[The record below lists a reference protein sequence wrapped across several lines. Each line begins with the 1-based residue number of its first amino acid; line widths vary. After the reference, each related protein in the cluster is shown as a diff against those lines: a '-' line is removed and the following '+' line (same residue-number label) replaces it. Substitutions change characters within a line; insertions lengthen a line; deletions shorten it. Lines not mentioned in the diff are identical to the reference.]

1 MSTYIRAIAAI
12 ILSVLTL
19 APAAASAP
27 RGKSNPKVKIHTA
40 FHDMPR
46 KVMDTPDY
54 TYFFVH
60 QHTYATKQFQGYFS
74 TPSGGILF
82 VDKNNTSTD
91 IHDLAQAAPLSGADM
106 RMASADPA
114 SGLLVIAYND
124 GGVDLVTPG
133 RKVTYIDRLKLSNT
147 PGTAIINGISFD
159 PATHDVWISTRTG
172 FLKIEYSSL
181 APDLMADW
189 GDTVTDICPVG
200 DKVVAVINDRICE
213 APIAEAVY
221 RGSFKEI
228 PGVTSGK
235 PTILMPLSPNH
246 FAYLAANGQISMVTH
261 ANNKWTRSN
270 AGNAGNAVQNAQ
282 YVVVNPVEQA
292 VSLTSEGYYI
302 ATPTTAHLLSRPTD
316 AASAPSVRTVA
327 LPSGATLYNSSYD
340 LSTFWFFYDKG
351 SFCSRTLS
359 GSEWSEPQVFAHN
372 GPQTSKNTYFRY
384 SPKYGLV
391 MTNRSHGPLSNNLD
405 DVSPAL
411 VSAFK
416 NGKWSNKSPI
426 YFTPYRAQENN
437 DALVSFNTYKLN
449 YPVSDP
455 LGFSIDPL
463 FPDVAFV
470 GSTRNGIAG
479 FYLDDPH
486 KNPFLF
492 RCSNDTRF
500 NGFDREFP
508 FGASTWDTHSAVV
521 ILGYDVRGNLWAYRT
536 TALSNIHPYTDLT
549 LYVWTPEARRN
560 ALENDN
566 TASPLGLKEY
576 LLQTE
581 TYAGYWVNGLA
592 LQNPANSTKL
602 ILTSQG
608 GDSFGANIRIVDTKG
623 TVDNTADDEIT
634 CIRKFRANTGALYD
648 YISTYSLS
656 ENPVT
661 GDVVVSGFNNVFI
674 FNPGDPVVNG
684 VIDARMIT
692 LRASDG
698 TPAEFIASLSVAS
711 SAFDEYGRLW
721 IGTNGNGIIGVEP
734 DGTTVFAHYTDE
746 NSDIP
751 SNSVGGIGWNPD
763 TKTLFASCD
772 NTVAELTVDLPAT
785 APSAFDTETPYL
797 YPAHVT
803 ADFGGTV
810 AVRNAEGLALRVIDS
825 KGRTIRTL
833 DPAVNGTAFWDLL
846 DDDSRTVPSGLY
858 YIEDATGTFAFPRL
872 ALPVTR

>member
-1 MSTYIRAIAAI
+1 MSTYIRAITAI

-60 QHTYATKQFQGYFS
+60 QHTYAATQFQGYFS

-82 VDKNNTSTD
+82 VDKNNTSTG

-124 GGVDLVTPG
+124 GGVDLVTPD
-133 RKVTYIDRLKLSNT
+133 RKVTYIDRLKLSST

-213 APIAEAVY
+213 APLAEAVY

-261 ANNKWTRSN
+261 ADNKWTRSN

-292 VSLTSEGYYI
+292 VTLTSKGYYI
-302 ATPTTAHLLSRPTD
+302 ATPTAAYLLSRPAD

-359 GSEWSEPQVFAHN
+359 GSEWSEPQIFAHN
-372 GPQTSKNTYFRY
+372 GPRTSNNTYFRY

-391 MTNRSHGPLSNNLD
+391 MTNRSHGLLCT
-405 DVSPAL
+405 DVSEVSPTL
-411 VSAFK
+411 VSVYK
-416 NGKWSNKSPI
+416 DGKWTNKSPV
-426 YFTPYRAQENN
+426 YHTPYRAQENST
-437 DALVSFNTYKLN
+437 ALQSFRTNQRS
-449 YPVSDP
+449 YPVADP
-455 LGFSIDPL
+455 IGFQIDPVY
-463 FPDVAFV
+463 PDVAFA
-470 GSTRNGIAG
+470 GSSANGVAA
-479 FYLDDPH
+479 FYLDDPYR
-486 KNPFLF
+486 NPFMF
-492 RCSNDTRF
+492 RNENDNRF
-500 NGFDREFP
+500 NGFDVDKIFD
-508 FGASTWDTHSAVV
+508 ASTWGYNCIAVALGFDSADNFW
-521 ILGYDVRGNLWAYRT
+521 IYRNT
-536 TALSNIHPYTDLT
+536 CLSNVHPYTDLT
-549 LYVWTPEARRN
+549 LFVWTPEDRKN
-560 ALENDN
+560 ALENGD
-566 TASPLGLKEY
+566 TSSPLGMKEY
-576 LLQTE
+576 FLQTE
-581 TYAGYWVNGLA
+581 TYAAFWLDGLA
-592 LQNPANSTKL
+592 LRNPANGTKL
-602 ILTSQG
+602 IITSQG
-608 GDSFGANIRIVDTKG
+608 GDNFGANIRVVDTKG
-623 TVDNTADDEIT
+623 TVDNTDDDEIK
-634 CIRKFRANTGALYD
+634 CIRKFRANTGVLYD
-648 YISTYSLS
+648 YMSTYSLM

-674 FNPGDPVVNG
+674 FNPSDPVVNG

-692 LRASDG
+692 LRTSDG
-698 TPAEFIASLSVAS
+698 TPAEFLGGLVAS
-711 SAFDEYGRLW
+711 TSAFDEYGRLW
-721 IGTNGNGIIGVEP
+721 IGTESNGIIGVES
-734 DGTTVFAHYTDE
+734 DGTTAFAHYTTE
-746 NSDIP
+746 NSDLP
-751 SNSVGGIGWNPD
+751 SDRVGGIGWNPD